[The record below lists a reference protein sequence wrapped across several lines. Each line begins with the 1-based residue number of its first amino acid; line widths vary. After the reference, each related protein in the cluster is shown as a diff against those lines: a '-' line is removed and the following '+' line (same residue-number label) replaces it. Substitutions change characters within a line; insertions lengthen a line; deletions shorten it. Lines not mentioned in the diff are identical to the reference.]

1 MSTTPDSREG
11 AGEDLARDR
20 EVLRLRWQCRRGM
33 LELDLLLNR
42 FLETGYAGLGEA
54 ERATFNRLLAYQD
67 QVLHDWFLGHAVP
80 ADGDLRDL
88 LARIRAAM
96 LA

>member
-1 MSTTPDSREG
+1 VSTTTDSPETQVQ
-11 AGEDLARDR
+11 DR

-42 FLETGYAGLGEA
+42 FLDTGYAGLGGA

-67 QVLHDWFLGHAVP
+67 QVLHDWFMGHAVP
-80 ADGDLRDL
+80 ADAAIRDL
-88 LARIRAAM
+88 LQRIRRAM
-96 LA
+96 LV

>member
-1 MSTTPDSREG
+1 VSTTPDSPETQ
-11 AGEDLARDR
+11 AQDR

-42 FLETGYAGLGEA
+42 FLDAGYAGLGQA
-54 ERATFNRLLAYQD
+54 ERATFNRLLSYQD
-67 QVLHDWFLGHAVP
+67 QVLHDWFMGHAVP
-80 ADGDLRDL
+80 ADAAIRDL
-88 LARIRAAM
+88 LQRIRQAM

>member
-1 MSTTPDSREG
+1 VSTTPDSGEGPGQEG
-11 AGEDLARDR
+11 AQNR

-42 FLETGYAGLGEA
+42 FLDTGYAGLGEA

-67 QVLHDWFLGHAVP
+67 QVLHDWFMGHAVP
-80 ADGDLRDL
+80 ADAAIRDL
-88 LARIRAAM
+88 LQRIRQAM
-96 LA
+96 LT

>member
-1 MSTTPDSREG
+1 VTAFADPAET
-11 AGEDLARDR
+11 AGQAQDR

-42 FLETGYAGLGEA
+42 FLDLGFGNLDPMQ
-54 ERATFNRLLAYQD
+54 RATFNRLLAYQD
-67 QVLHDWFLGHAVP
+67 QILYDWLIGHAVP
-80 ADGDLRDL
+80 ADADVRDL
-88 LARIRAAM
+88 VAGIRAAM